1 MANYMTN
8 EILLNRLKR
17 ILEQEN
23 FFDIV
28 QDLYRFEKEYKNS
41 AFYQATKMNLI
52 DAVKLYKQF
61 NILDLNKL
69 FAQLQEKINTLDLSH
84 FNDILDKIGETF
96 NQENTE
102 ILSEIEEIKKLR
114 EEE

>member
-1 MANYMTN
+1 MTN
-8 EILLNRLKR
+8 NALYNRFKR
-17 ILEQEN
+17 ILEKEN
-23 FFDIV
+23 FFDML
-28 QDLYRFEKEYKNS
+28 QDLYTFEKEYKTS
-41 AFYQATKMNLI
+41 DFYKATKMNLI
-52 DAVKLYKQF
+52 DAVKIYKQF
-61 NILDLNKL
+61 NVLDMNKL